1 MSPGSRDRPGRDLLP
16 RRAYRGRVKGTEHQH
31 HDRPQVITEARWP
44 MSADIRYRQRRYL
57 IMMGIRLVCFVA
69 AVVVFVNHGGWLAA
83 IPAVGAIAIPYFAV
97 VFANGGREPAGRR
110 QSFQGYDPNL
120 PERYVPPANGQ
131 SPNGSASSAGQAG
144 SGAAGTGPAPSSGPD
159 NAGAD
164 GAEPHSG

>member
-1 MSPGSRDRPGRDLLP
+1 
-16 RRAYRGRVKGTEHQH
+16 VKGKQRQR
-31 HDRPQVITEARWP
+31 HDRPQVITEARWS

-57 IMMGIRLVCFVA
+57 IMMGIRLVCFVI

-110 QSFQGYDPNL
+110 QGFQGYDPNL

-144 SGAAGTGPAPSSGPD
+144 PDAASTGPAPSSADPD
-159 NAGAD
+159 IPGTD
-164 GAEPHSG
+164 GVPPHSN